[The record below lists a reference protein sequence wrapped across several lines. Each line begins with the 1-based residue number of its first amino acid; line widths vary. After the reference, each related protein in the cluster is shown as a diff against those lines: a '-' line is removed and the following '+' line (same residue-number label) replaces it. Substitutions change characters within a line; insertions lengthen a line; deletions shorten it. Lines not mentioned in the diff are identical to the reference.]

1 MKLLRPV
8 FFSNPA
14 CPVHLQLAIGPGPSW
29 RPSNTFVR
37 HSKLLGLGGLVF
49 SLLAAPAFAA
59 TPPIIP
65 LPKSMTP
72 HPGVFTLCPS
82 QPIPGA
88 PARAT
93 QKILVDS
100 ASLQTGQY
108 LATVFFKSTGYQ
120 FVVATNGT
128 AGPVR
133 GAILLTTVNALS
145 TLGAEGYEL
154 TIAPDSVVIRA
165 PAQAGLF
172 YGMQSLLQLFPP
184 QIMAQRPVSGVAWT
198 AQCIYIQDQ
207 PRFAWRGVMLDVS
220 RHFVDKQEVE
230 RILDGLALHKI
241 NTFHMHLVDDHGWRI
256 QINSYPLL
264 TSTGA
269 WRTGIDYGQNPNNS
283 TAFNASGQ
291 YGGFYTQND
300 VREMVAYAQQ
310 RHITIVP
317 EIEIPAH
324 STAGLASYPAYGTG
338 NSGYNMDNISYGISM
353 YSLAGPGCWTFFT
366 NVLTEVMGLFPSQ
379 YIHCGG
385 DEVTATGDTK
395 WTTYSYDANQIAA
408 LGLTGT
414 TTTKIQGYQRWLSTN
429 LCAFLKSNGRTM
441 GGWSEFEDAGTIT
454 NAVLFEWETDKG
466 NQTASNGQSVVM
478 CPNGINYYEENDA
491 NSLLNEP
498 YFQVG
503 SSPAYKTVSDV
514 YNYEPVPSGLN
525 SPWTTNIIGA
535 QVNLW
540 AEFVPSPLNVEYKI
554 FPRICAEAEVT
565 WTPKAQKNYSD
576 FTTRLVTGEQRL
588 AQMGINYNHESITQ
602 IGSWG
607 PSVPTSPTT
616 VSYDITSYVTKGGE
630 IDVSFAYTSGSDAI
644 NVYWVKLLEN
654 GTQVDL
660 NTFTGFAGLGTYT
673 QTGNSLGGL
682 AYYAL
687 HLPWYHPGST
697 YTIQA
702 SIAEHGSSASSN
714 GNVYLPNW
722 N

>member
-1 MKLLRPV
+1 MFSGNSARPV
-8 FFSNPA
+8 HGRLTIGCAMENPRRLFGITSVA
-14 CPVHLQLAIGPGPSW
+14 FA
-29 RPSNTFVR
+29 
-37 HSKLLGLGGLVF
+37 
-49 SLLAAPAFAA
+49 LLAAPALAA
-59 TPPIIP
+59 TLPIIP
-65 LPKSMTP
+65 LPKSMTNR
-72 HPGVFTLCPS
+72 PGVFTLCPS

-93 QKILVDS
+93 QKILVDGP
-100 ASLQTGQY
+100 SLATGQY
-108 LATVFFKSTGYQ
+108 LATMLFKSTGNQ
-120 FVVATNGT
+120 FVVASNGA

-133 GAILLTTVNALS
+133 QALLLTTVNAL
-145 TLGAEGYEL
+145 TNLGAEGYEL
-154 TIAPDSVVIRA
+154 TVAPDSVVIRA

-172 YGMQSLLQLFPP
+172 YGVQSLLQLFPP
-184 QIMAQRPVSGVAWT
+184 QILSPRPISGVAWT
-198 AQCIYIQDQ
+198 APCVYIQDQ

-310 RHITIVP
+310 LHITIVP

-385 DEVTATGDTK
+385 DEVTATGDTH

-408 LGLTGT
+408 LGLTGS

-429 LCAFLKSNGRTM
+429 LCSFLKANGRTM
-441 GGWSEFEDAGTIT
+441 VGWSEFEAAGTIT
-454 NAVLFEWETDKG
+454 NAVLMEWETLDA

-478 CPNGINYYEENDA
+478 APNGINYYEEDDA
-491 NSLLNEP
+491 NTTLNEP
-498 YFQVG
+498 FFQVG
-503 SSPAYKTVSDV
+503 SSASYATVSGV
-514 YNYEPVPSGLN
+514 YNYEPIPSTLHA
-525 SPWTTNIIGA
+525 PWTTNIIGA

-540 AEFVPSPLNVEYKI
+540 CEFVPSPLNVEYKI
-554 FPRICAEAEVT
+554 FPRVCAEAEVT
-565 WTPKAQKNYSD
+565 WTQKAQKNFGD
-576 FTTRLVTGEQRL
+576 FTTRLATDEQRL
-588 AQMGINYNHESITQ
+588 AQMGLNYNHESNTQ
-602 IGSWG
+602 VGSWG
-607 PSVPTSPTT
+607 PSVSTSPTT
-616 VSYDITSYVTKGGE
+616 VSYDITSNVTKGGE
-630 IDVSFAYTSGSDAI
+630 IDVSFAYTSGSDGL

-654 GTQVDL
+654 GTQVDM
-660 NTFTGFAGLGTYT
+660 NTFNGFAGLANYT
-673 QTGNSLGGL
+673 QTGSSYGGV

-702 SIAEHGSSASSN
+702 SVAEQGSNASSN
-714 GNVYLPNW
+714 GRVYLPNW

>member
-1 MKLLRPV
+1 MKYSRPMLT
-8 FFSNPA
+8 SNSA
-14 CPVHLQLAIGPGPSW
+14 CPAHRPLTNGHPSAI
-29 RPSNTFVR
+29 RPPNPFVR
-37 HSKLLGLGGLVF
+37 LYTLLGLVGLA
-49 SLLAAPAFAA
+49 SALLTAPAFAA
-59 TPPIIP
+59 TPAIIP
-65 LPKSMTP
+65 LPQQLQIR
-72 HPGVFTLCPS
+72 PGVFTLCPS

-93 QKILVDS
+93 QKILVDG
-100 ASLQTGQY
+100 ASLQTGQF
-108 LATVFFKSTGYQ
+108 LATTLFKSTGNQ
-120 FVVATNGT
+120 FIVATNGG
-128 AGPVR
+128 AGPIR
-133 GAILLTTVNALS
+133 NAILLTTVNAIAG
-145 TLGAEGYEL
+145 LGAEGYEL
-154 TIAPDSVVIRA
+154 TVAPDSIVIRA

-172 YGMQSLLQLFPP
+172 YGVQSLLQLFPP
-184 QIMAQRPVSGVAWT
+184 QILAPRPVSGVAWT
-198 AQCIYIQDQ
+198 APCVYIQDQ

-300 VREMVAYAQQ
+300 VREMVAFAQQ

-429 LCAFLKSNGRTM
+429 L
-441 GGWSEFEDAGTIT
+441 
-454 NAVLFEWETDKG
+454 
-466 NQTASNGQSVVM
+466 
-478 CPNGINYYEENDA
+478 
-491 NSLLNEP
+491 
-498 YFQVG
+498 
-503 SSPAYKTVSDV
+503 
-514 YNYEPVPSGLN
+514 
-525 SPWTTNIIGA
+525 
-535 QVNLW
+535 
-540 AEFVPSPLNVEYKI
+540 
-554 FPRICAEAEVT
+554 
-565 WTPKAQKNYSD
+565 
-576 FTTRLVTGEQRL
+576 
-588 AQMGINYNHESITQ
+588 
-602 IGSWG
+602 
-607 PSVPTSPTT
+607 
-616 VSYDITSYVTKGGE
+616 
-630 IDVSFAYTSGSDAI
+630 
-644 NVYWVKLLEN
+644 
-654 GTQVDL
+654 
-660 NTFTGFAGLGTYT
+660 
-673 QTGNSLGGL
+673 
-682 AYYAL
+682 
-687 HLPWYHPGST
+687 
-697 YTIQA
+697 
-702 SIAEHGSSASSN
+702 
-714 GNVYLPNW
+714 
-722 N
+722 